1 MARREIKIGEA
12 VKGENSKNMILKVFV
27 VIVILAVAGIFIN
40 VMKNKIT
47 GFVTSGVVEVNVE
60 ALQSLNVNSNVYFGN
75 GTISNAPSSLTS
87 ISTEAVD
94 NYGDFNNCSVING
107 GVNDPNR
114 DCTGIEVEN
123 NGNVYINVTI
133 AALNN
138 VSGFFSSQSMAGAN
152 FGFAVLDGNRTKN
165 ETAIKVVGKGNA
177 GIGPNN
183 ASCQINGRS
192 QTSIS
197 PSGSYLNGSKM
208 NWTGISTNPYAICGN
223 LSFGD
228 GNDTIT
234 IEFNLTFPADEP
246 VGLKSN
252 SFTFTGA
259 QAD

>member
-1 MARREIKIGEA
+1 MAEI
-12 VKGENSKNMILKVFV
+12 VKGGNGKNIVLKVFV
-27 VIVILAVAGIFIN
+27 VVVILAVAGIFVN

-75 GTISNAPSSLTS
+75 GTISNDPANLTS
-87 ISTEAVD
+87 ISTEEGD
-94 NYGDFNNCSVING
+94 NYRDFNNCSTING
-107 GVNDPNR
+107 GVNDPGR

-133 AALNN
+133 TALNG
-138 VSGFFSSQSMAGAN
+138 VSGFFSSQTLTGAD
-152 FGFAVLDGNRTKN
+152 FTFAVLDGNRTKN
-165 ETAIKVVGKGNA
+165 ETAIQIAGAGNE

-183 ASCQINGRS
+183 ASCQINGNTG
-192 QTSIS
+192 TSIS
-197 PSGSYLNGSKM
+197 PSGSYLNGSWM
-208 NWTGISTNPYAICGN
+208 NWTTISTNPYAICSN

-228 GNDTIT
+228 GNDTVT
-234 IEFNLTFPADEP
+234 VEFNLTFPADEP

>member
-1 MARREIKIGEA
+1 MAEI
-12 VKGENSKNMILKVFV
+12 VKGGNGKNIVLKVFV
-27 VIVILAVAGIFIN
+27 VVVILAVAGIFVN

-133 AALNN
+133 TALNG
-138 VSGFFSSQSMAGAN
+138 VSGFFSSQSLIGAN
-152 FGFAVLDGNRTKN
+152 FTFAVLDGNRTKN
-165 ETAIKVVGKGNA
+165 ETAIQIVGYGNDV
-177 GIGPNN
+177 IGENN
-183 ASCQINGRS
+183 ASCHVNARS
-192 QTSIS
+192 GVSIS
-197 PSGSYLNGSKM
+197 PSGSRLDGSWM
-208 NWTGISTNPYAICGN
+208 NWTTISTNPYTVCGN

-234 IEFNLTFPADEP
+234 LEFNLTFPGDEP

-252 SFTFTGA
+252 TFTFTGE